1 MRLAPV
7 RSAWLSDAPV
17 RLAPETGK
25 RAGQGRRVRKRG
37 GREMF
42 TVRVGEVSSAEICVG
57 EVRVVHFRA
66 GQLEAAEI
74 DLNELR

>member
-1 MRLAPV
+1 M
-7 RSAWLSDAPV
+7 
-17 RLAPETGK
+17 
-25 RAGQGRRVRKRG
+25 RKRG